1 MPKYHH
7 LSAALVRD
15 SKPRFTNRP
24 TLLLDSHGLYL
35 QITPAGVKSW
45 IFRYSRMGRTHA
57 MGLGALHIV
66 PLEDARKR
74 AREMRVLLDRGLDP
88 LDERRRGQH
97 VASTNAASKP
107 TMATPQPRSGTTF
120 AECAEQYV
128 AQLKGAHRNEKHAQQ
143 WRSTLRQHAYPSIGE
158 LDVDQIATPDVL
170 RVIEPLFARI
180 PETARRVRGRIEK
193 VLAWCIVRGIR
204 TDQSN
209 PARWQA
215 HLSEAIPAANKR
227 FTSKH
232 HNSLPYAEMPQFM
245 QAVRRHGTDGSILL
259 QFMIL
264 TMVRTGE
271 ARGAEWA
278 ELDSDLT
285 LWTIP
290 GRRMKGNVTHR
301 VPITAE
307 VRAILE
313 LQRRKRELL
322 GSSSPFVFPGRCEG
336 RPLSDAAAIEFLK
349 RLGRSDVTPHGMRA
363 TARSWAAA
371 CTDFPREIC
380 EQALAHKLR
389 DKVEAAYM
397 RSDYLDKRRD
407 LMRAWERYCLQGSA
421 SSPP

>member
-7 LSAALVRD
+7 LTATLVRD
-15 SKPRFTNRP
+15 SEPRYANRP

-45 IFRYSRMGRTHA
+45 IFRYSRRGRTHA

-66 PLEDARKR
+66 SLEDARKR

-88 LDERRRGQH
+88 LEERRRDQL
-97 VASTNAASKP
+97 VANSTAPSEPSMPARQ
-107 TMATPQPRSGTTF
+107 ARIGTKF
-120 AECAEQYV
+120 AECAEQYL

-143 WRSTLRQHAYPSIGE
+143 WRSTLRQHAYPSLGE
-158 LDVDQIATPDVL
+158 LDVDDIATADVL

-204 TDQSN
+204 TDQNN

-227 FTSKH
+227 FASKH
-232 HNSLPYAEMPQFM
+232 HNSLPYSEMPQFM
-245 QAVRRHGTDGSILL
+245 QAVRQHGSDGSILL
-259 QFMIL
+259 QFLIL

-278 ELDSDLT
+278 EFDSDLT

-290 GRRMKGNVTHR
+290 GHRMKGNVTHR
-301 VPITAE
+301 VPITAG
-307 VRAILE
+307 VREILE
-313 LQRRKRELL
+313 HQRRKRELL
-322 GSSSPFVFPGRCEG
+322 GSNSPFVFPGRRDG
-336 RPLSDAAAIEFLK
+336 QPLSNAAAIEFLK

-371 CTDFPREIC
+371 CTEFPRELC

-397 RSDYLDKRRD
+397 RSDYLEKRRA
-407 LMRAWERYCLQGSA
+407 LMSAWEAYCLDS
-421 SSPP
+421 